1 MTFKHFTFGSFSPH
15 DLSSETQNTETR
27 DNFDTLTHLLL
38 SSYFLLVLDRQDIYI
53 YMVLASISSQQP
65 AAVPDT
71 SYDSTEQAGDTIA
84 IVLIVINDKSV
95 EH

>member
-1 MTFKHFTFGSFSPH
+1 MTFKHFPFGLSSP
-15 DLSSETQNTETR
+15 DQLSSETQNTETR

-38 SSYFLLVLDRQDIYI
+38 SSYFPLDLDRQDIYI
-53 YMVLASISSQQP
+53 YMVLASISSQQA
-65 AAVPDT
+65 AAVSDT

>member
-1 MTFKHFTFGSFSPH
+1 
-15 DLSSETQNTETR
+15 
-27 DNFDTLTHLLL
+27 
-38 SSYFLLVLDRQDIYI
+38 
-53 YMVLASISSQQP
+53 MVLASISSQQP